1 MSSAQFQLRPAN
13 DEHQGSE
20 AFDHEAATE
29 SPAFALRQQAAER
42 LAQHRARRKGSA
54 ARSAPTPIAV
64 PANARAA
71 GIAAKVAERYAHSQ
85 SYRAF
90 LAAEAERAIHEAEAA
105 AEVAVRTAKAVAE
118 AQLDLLA
125 ELDQW
130 SLTPPPLAEPHHH
143 HAAEPAPTAA
153 APLAEAPSIQYS
165 ASVEESRAG
174 LTVRLYNDIAPALHE
189 PAQASTHTNA
199 LHETIDEEEGLA
211 LDQEIEFRQSPV
223 FEAPAG
229 PHIDIPA
236 NLLEF
241 PRQLIAARRAR
252 PRIAEGPLRDEA
264 DHAPDSAQLRIFEVE
279 PAQISTAP
287 ATEPV
292 APVWSSIMLDARPA
306 ERSMGAISERAAD
319 YFAAPSLEAQL
330 DASPLLRDVAPIELR
345 LMAGLVDGCLIFGG
359 FLAFVTAFA
368 LAAEPLAGSAI
379 AGPINLHNVTVQNA
393 ALGSAAAIAGLALV
407 YQLLFFTFSNATP
420 GMKYA
425 RISLCTFGDDNPTRS
440 ALRRRVFTLA
450 LSTCPLGLGLLWAW
464 IDNDRLSW
472 HDRFTRMYQRS
483 Y

>member
-1 MSSAQFQLRPAN
+1 MSSAQFQLRPAI

-20 AFDHEAATE
+20 AFDHEAAAE

-54 ARSAPTPIAV
+54 TRSTPTPIAA
-64 PANARAA
+64 PANTRAA
-71 GIAAKVAERYAHSQ
+71 SIAAKVAERYAHSQ

-105 AEVAVRTAKAVAE
+105 AEVAARTAKAVAE

-130 SLTPPPLAEPHHH
+130 SLTPPPIAEVHHQV
-143 HAAEPAPTAA
+143 AEPAAPALLESAPT
-153 APLAEAPSIQYS
+153 QYS
-165 ASVEESRAG
+165 ASVEDTRAS

-189 PAQASTHTNA
+189 PVQASTHTNA
-199 LHETIDEEEGLA
+199 VQETVDEEERLA
-211 LDQEIEFRQSPV
+211 LDEEIEFRQSPV
-223 FEAPAG
+223 FEEPAG
-229 PHIDIPA
+229 PNIDIPA
-236 NLLEF
+236 NLIEF
-241 PRQLIAARRAR
+241 PRQLVAARRAR
-252 PRIAEGPLRDEA
+252 PRIAEGPLREEA

-292 APVWSSIMLDARPA
+292 APVWSSIVLDAHPA
-306 ERSMGAISERAAD
+306 EHSAAVPVEHVAAD
-319 YFAAPSLEAQL
+319 YYVAPSLEAQL
-330 DASPLLRDVAPIELR
+330 NASPVLKDVASIELR
-345 LMAGLVDGCLIFGG
+345 LMAGLVDGCLIFAG
-359 FLAFVTAFA
+359 FLSFAAAFA
-368 LAAEPLAGSAI
+368 LATQPLAGSAI
-379 AGPINLHNVTVQNA
+379 SGAINLHNVTLQNA
-393 ALGSAAAIAGLALV
+393 ALGSAAAIAGLAIL
-407 YQLLFFTFSNATP
+407 YQLLFFTFSDATP

-425 RISLCTFGDDNPTRS
+425 RISLCTFADDNPSRS
-440 ALRRRVFTLA
+440 ALRRRVLSLA
-450 LSTCPLGLGLLWAW
+450 LSACPLGLGLLWAW